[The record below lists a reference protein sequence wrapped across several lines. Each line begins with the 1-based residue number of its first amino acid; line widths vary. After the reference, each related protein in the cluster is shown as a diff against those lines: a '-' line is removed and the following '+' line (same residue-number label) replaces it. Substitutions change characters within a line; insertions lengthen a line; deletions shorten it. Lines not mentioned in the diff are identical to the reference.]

1 MVSRIGKSKIMVPLS
16 KNLSYLVF
24 AYDRKFFF
32 ISDNPKATTG
42 NSLELKDIEKN
53 VEKMFFKV
61 EIVEHEQ
68 LNLQR
73 QPCIK
78 NDDFSFGDC
87 IRLYLESKAKCRLP
101 WHAAVMGRGNSR
113 ICSSLEEFKMFDE
126 GYSEFTSSELKDV
139 KKITGCK
146 DNFINIDIDK

>member
-1 MVSRIGKSKIMVPLS
+1 MVPLS

-61 EIVEHEQ
+61 VFR
-68 LNLQR
+68 LVMR
-73 QPCIK
+73 Q
-78 NDDFSFGDC
+78 G
-87 IRLYLESKAKCRLP
+87 KC
-101 WHAAVMGRGNSR
+101 N
-113 ICSSLEEFKMFDE
+113 
-126 GYSEFTSSELKDV
+126 
-139 KKITGCK
+139 
-146 DNFINIDIDK
+146 